1 MVNLKGYITKQL
13 RNLICGV
20 AQFVVKKEQ
29 AVANKYIDFE
39 KEEPP
44 IGEEIECF
52 ITKKFKGIYY
62 GKNFFGVTLG
72 ITEQPKHL
80 VNSSK
85 YDVLEKKQ
93 KKKKNKKIPI
103 SFQAYGDFFI

>member
-1 MVNLKGYITKQL
+1 MVDLKEYTTKQL

-20 AQFVVKKEQ
+20 AQFAVKKEQ

-80 VNSSK
+80 VTLPNMMFWK
-85 YDVLEKKQ
+85 KAEKEKE
-93 KKKKNKKIPI
+93 
-103 SFQAYGDFFI
+103 